1 MYMYTVEVL
10 LGLKLFSFEK
20 KKRDKGSSKRTL
32 RARPLLI

>member
-20 KKRDKGSSKRTL
+20 KKKGIRTVL
-32 RARPLLI
+32 RERFVLGRC